1 MKIFLCECK
10 KMMSFRI
17 FWIIFVCLFAI
28 NGYVQID
35 RINDR
40 YYTPES
46 YRSFF
51 SETKDM
57 SLEEIQDYTNEML
70 ERQNNGEYIEFPMML
85 VYDMSELSKE
95 CENYPEYLNSIKEQ
109 TNNMSAVSIWGDS
122 DTFSYR
128 NIQKHHR
135 HMKIYRQSHC
145 RSLLHLVWRIHL
157 QVRLQTLWEYFWC
170 FLLYAELFLKTVNTA

>member
-128 NIQKHHR
+128 
-135 HMKIYRQSHC
+135 
-145 RSLLHLVWRIHL
+145 
-157 QVRLQTLWEYFWC
+157 
-170 FLLYAELFLKTVNTA
+170 FL

>member
-1 MKIFLCECK
+1 MRNRLWKISICSITEAANENFFMRMQK
-10 KMMSFRI
+10 NDVISD

-85 VYDMSELSKE
+85 VYDMSE
-95 CENYPEYLNSIKEQ
+95 
-109 TNNMSAVSIWGDS
+109 
-122 DTFSYR
+122 
-128 NIQKHHR
+128 
-135 HMKIYRQSHC
+135 
-145 RSLLHLVWRIHL
+145 HL
-157 QVRLQTLWEYFWC
+157 
-170 FLLYAELFLKTVNTA
+170 KGM

>member
-1 MKIFLCECK
+1 MTVITRRNLTVL
-10 KMMSFRI
+10 S
-17 FWIIFVCLFAI
+17 
-28 NGYVQID
+28 
-35 RINDR
+35 
-40 YYTPES
+40 
-46 YRSFF
+46 F

-128 NIQKHHR
+128 NIQKTPSA
-135 HMKIYRQSHC
+135 YENLPAEPLPLAASFG
-145 RSLLHLVWRIHL
+145 LRIHL